1 MRSLVPL
8 LGVMGVLCAGAIHAQ
23 GAPGGASK
31 GGVFCCTDN
40 GHQVCGDTLP
50 PQCFN
55 KSYRELSPQGT
66 VRRLVEAPLTPE
78 QLARREAEEKARR
91 AEQARLRAEQR
102 RNQSLLETYASVA
115 DIDARR
121 DRAVDAVQQE
131 LKQAEARYSQLMV
144 KRQELQREAEF
155 YQKRPMPPTLAS
167 SLRESDSELGAQVAV
182 IESKRKDIEAIRT
195 RFEQDRSRYIAL
207 TDPRSTAPV
216 PR

>member
-8 LGVMGVLCAGAIHAQ
+8 LGVMGLLGLGDVQAQ
-23 GAPGGASK
+23 SASK

-78 QLARREAEEKARR
+78 QLARREAEEKVRR

-102 RNQSLLETYASVA
+102 RNQSLLETYAKK
-115 DIDARR
+115 DITPDS
-121 DRAVDAVQQE
+121 DLSKIE
-131 LKQAEARYSQLMV
+131 
-144 KRQELQREAEF
+144 
-155 YQKRPMPPTLAS
+155 PPTMSDLQQVLDGMEGGADLAER
-167 SLRESDSELGAQVAV
+167 LKKYTEGTFAEP
-182 IESKRKDIEAIRT
+182 
-195 RFEQDRSRYIAL
+195 EQAS
-207 TDPRSTAPV
+207 
-216 PR
+216 